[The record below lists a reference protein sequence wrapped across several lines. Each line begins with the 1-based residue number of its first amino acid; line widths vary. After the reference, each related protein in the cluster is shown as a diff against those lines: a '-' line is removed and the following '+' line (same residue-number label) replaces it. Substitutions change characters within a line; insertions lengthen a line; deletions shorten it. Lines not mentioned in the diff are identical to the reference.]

1 MVERGGLRPG
11 LGILVVGHG
20 TADPVGEAETRRLV
34 GLVAE
39 ACPGIPVELGFLEVI
54 APSVGEAL
62 ERLRLRGVERVVAAP
77 LLLFTAGHARRD
89 LPEAL
94 AAGAGAM
101 QVIQSAALGS
111 HPEIVRLSRRRRE
124 EARRVLPPLD
134 PGQEALVFVGRGAS
148 DPGAAGQMQA
158 FVRATIACASA
169 GALCRPGVPAASCGV
184 RDRPAVCAA
193 PPAPPG
199 PGREMVG
206 FVAAAR
212 PSVAEAL
219 EAVVDPMQPGPV
231 PRRVFVQPHLLFR
244 GRVEEQVESAIELAR
259 ARHPAIEWAVVPRL
273 GAEPEVAR
281 ALVAR
286 ALEAT
291 EFGGNGDAFSRQ
303 QPDRGAGIPA
313 NEG

>member
-1 MVERGGLRPG
+1 MSVGGGLVPG

-20 TADPVGEAETRRLV
+20 TADPVGEAETRKLV

-39 ACPGIPVELGFLEVI
+39 VCSGIPVELGFLEVI
-54 APSVGEAL
+54 GPSVGEAL
-62 ERLRLRGVERVVAAP
+62 GRLRSCGVDRVVAAP

-94 AAGAGAM
+94 AAGAGAIE
-101 QVIQSAALGS
+101 VVQSAALGS

-124 EARRVLPPLD
+124 ETRRGLPPLD
-134 PGQEALVFVGRGAS
+134 PGQEALVFIGRGAS
-148 DPGAAGQMQA
+148 DPGAAAQMSD
-158 FVRATIACASA
+158 FVRATIACGAA
-169 GALCRPGVPAASCGV
+169 GALCRPGVPAANCGV
-184 RDRPAVCAA
+184 RGRHAA
-193 PPAPPG
+193 CTALPAPPG

-219 EAVVDPMQPGPV
+219 EAVVDPTRPGPL
-231 PRRVFVQPHLLFR
+231 PRRVLVQPHLLFR
-244 GRVEEQVESAIELAR
+244 GRVEEQVEAAVELAR
-259 ARHPAIEWAVVPRL
+259 ARHPAIKWAIVPRL

-281 ALVAR
+281 AVVAR
-286 ALEAT
+286 AVEAT
-291 EFGGNGDAFSRQ
+291 EFGGNGDAFSCH
-303 QPDRGAGIPA
+303 QPDRGGGITA